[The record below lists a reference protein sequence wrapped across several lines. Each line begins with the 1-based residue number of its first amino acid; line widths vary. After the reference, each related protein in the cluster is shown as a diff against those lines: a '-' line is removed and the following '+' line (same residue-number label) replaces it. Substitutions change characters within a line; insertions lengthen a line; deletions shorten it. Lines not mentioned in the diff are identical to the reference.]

1 MQVGIYGRIV
11 CYTPSVPHLAA
22 FHGGGALTAPGAS
35 QNTACIGHSATASA
49 SVVLPPST
57 SGAVPGAIPGGFSV
71 GTQGDASYT
80 IPITV
85 PAGTG
90 GLRPSLALSYNH
102 LAGNGLAGMR
112 WTLAGVGCELP
123 ITPERAA

>member
-1 MQVGIYGRIV
+1 
-11 CYTPSVPHLAA
+11 
-22 FHGGGALTAPGAS
+22 
-35 QNTACIGHSATASA
+35 
-49 SVVLPPST
+49 VLPPST